1 MSRRYL
7 LAWLIV
13 LLLPFGAMAQ
23 DEPVAAEDASAAP
36 AEGAAAAEAAA
47 MPAATYTRYNVP
59 NSDFSVELPDGGI
72 ITDPSDP
79 GWNEMP
85 ATVFKWEATGDE
97 PINLIMGRVDTFKSE
112 VDDLTFNIVCGTMLE
127 GWEEDKEAI
136 QVVTANESLRIKAD
150 DAAGGEQVWN
160 LIEIADHSNPE
171 GRTVYYSVFSTY
183 AGENIYTI
191 MMYYLKPVDAITRN
205 FGGPVVRKFR
215 LLDQPAES

>member
-13 LLLPFGAMAQ
+13 LLMPFGAWAQ
-23 DEPVAAEDASAAP
+23 DEPA
-36 AEGAAAAEAAA
+36 AEGAAAAETAE

-59 NSDFSVELPDGGI
+59 DSDFSVELPDGGI

-79 GWNEMP
+79 DWNELP
-85 ATVFKWEATGDE
+85 TVVFKWEATGDE
-97 PINLIMGRVDTFKSE
+97 PITLIMGRVDTFKSE

-136 QVVTANESLRIKAD
+136 QVVTANEPLRIKAD
-150 DAAGGEQVWN
+150 NAAGGEQVWN
-160 LIEIADHSNPE
+160 LIEIADRSDS
-171 GRTVYYSVFSTY
+171 GGKTVYYSVFSTY

-191 MMYYLKPVDAITRN
+191 TMYYLKPVDAMTRN
-205 FGGPVVRKFR
+205 FGGPVVRNFK
-215 LLDQPAES
+215 LLGQPAKS